1 MPAPASVRPSARRA
15 PRWHT
20 PLVVAVLLAAAGCSG
35 AADTPGTPRSTQPPP
50 APTGTTVPAFD
61 RGRFAAIIP
70 LAGAGNMTVADGRL
84 WVLDAAGTVIRVD
97 PRTNRVV
104 GKPLRVPAD
113 AEAIAVGER
122 ALWVTRGAPGD
133 LAGPHKDTV
142 TRIDPAS
149 GRTVATIRVRR
160 APLDVAATPGAV
172 WVTNSSGDS
181 VARIDP
187 QTNRLAGRPVV
198 TGASPQSLAVGGGSL
213 WVANHD
219 ALTVTPIDQ
228 ASGKVVAQIPVPSE
242 PHRVAY
248 GAGAAW
254 VGNWHDNSVSRIDPH
269 TNRVVGSP
277 IPIGS
282 HHAGNLAAGAGDL
295 WVTSD
300 YRANGAAEDVVVVVV
315 VVRIDPQANRA
326 VETIAVGGHPI
337 DVAATQGAVWVSV
350 ANPGRLLRI
359 AGR

>member
-1 MPAPASVRPSARRA
+1 
-15 PRWHT
+15 
-20 PLVVAVLLAAAGCSG
+20 VLLAAAACSG
-35 AADTPGTPRSTQPPP
+35 AADTPSTPRSTQPPP
-50 APTGTTVPAFD
+50 TPTGTTVPAFD
-61 RGRFAAIIP
+61 RGRFAAVIP
-70 LAGAGNMTVADGRL
+70 LPGARSLAVADGML
-84 WVLDAAGTVIRVD
+84 WVLQGASTVVRVD
-97 PRTNRVV
+97 PATNAVV

-122 ALWVTRGAPGD
+122 ALWVTSVAPGD
-133 LAGPHKDTV
+133 LGAPHDDAV
-142 TRIDPAS
+142 TRIDLAS
-149 GRTVATIRVRR
+149 GRTVATITVRR
-160 APLDVAATPGAV
+160 GPLDITATRGAV
-172 WVTNSSGDS
+172 WVANAGGGGDS

-187 QTNRLAGRPVV
+187 QTNRLAGRPVT
-198 TGASPQSLAVGGGSL
+198 TGASPQSLAVGSGSL

-219 ALTVTPIDQ
+219 ARTVTRIDQ
-228 ASGKVVAQIPVPSE
+228 ASGKVVADIPVPSE

-282 HHAGNLAAGAGDL
+282 HHAGNLVVGAGGV

-300 YRANGAAEDVVVVVV
+300 YRENAAPEDVV
-315 VVRIDPQANRA
+315 VVRIDPQTNRA

-337 DVAATQGAVWVSV
+337 DVAAAGGAIWVSV
-350 ANPGRLLRI
+350 ADPGTILRI
-359 AGR
+359 PVS